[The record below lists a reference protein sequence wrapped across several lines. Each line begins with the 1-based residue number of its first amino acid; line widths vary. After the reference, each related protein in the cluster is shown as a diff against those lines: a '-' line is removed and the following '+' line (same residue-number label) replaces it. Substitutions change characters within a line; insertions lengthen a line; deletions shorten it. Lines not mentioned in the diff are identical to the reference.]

1 MVSKLLSIS
10 NFLSFSS
17 SSSKVCCILPLAV
30 SECPECPL
38 IDVATSEKDEEGEES
53 EEGPA
58 TANTGFEDDGINL
71 DSLNSTAYIIKKS
84 EVKRLNTIIFQVCG

>member
-1 MVSKLLSIS
+1 M
-10 NFLSFSS
+10 
-17 SSSKVCCILPLAV
+17 